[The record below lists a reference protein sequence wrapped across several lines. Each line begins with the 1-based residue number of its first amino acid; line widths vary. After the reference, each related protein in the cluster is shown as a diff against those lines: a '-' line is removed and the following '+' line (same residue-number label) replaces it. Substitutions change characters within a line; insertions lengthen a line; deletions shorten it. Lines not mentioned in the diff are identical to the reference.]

1 MDIYIFFPKKFFTEE
16 QLGKL
21 KGHNLN
27 FFSEKGTDLDKIDRF
42 FQKKPFILAIDPTYI
57 KDVWEGL
64 PVERLRRM
72 VSLKALCLTTTSYS
86 WIDDKELA
94 KTGAILTN
102 TPNKCTEA
110 VAEFAIYMMFSLLRK
125 LPLIVKNKWNMDYD
139 HFLNEETTG
148 LTTGILGLGRI
159 GQRVAE
165 ICKAMGMKVIYW
177 NRSKKS
183 SSFQSV
189 DLNNFFEKTDVVFNT
204 LATAPEIKGF
214 INKKLISKLKST
226 SLIISTSD
234 THIFDEPFIIKQ
246 VEKGKL
252 RGYAFESF
260 PKKIPDYKGN
270 VMVFPEQAYFT
281 TGALKNTAR
290 IVTDTILSILK
301 GKPINKVN

>member
-1 MDIYIFFPKKFFTEE
+1 MDIYIFFPKRFFTQE
-16 QLGKL
+16 QLEKF
-21 KGHNLN
+21 KDHNLH
-27 FFSEKGTDLDKIDRF
+27 FSSEKGTDLDKIDRF
-42 FQKKPFILAIDPTYI
+42 FQKKPFILAVDPTYI

-72 VSLKALCLTTTSYS
+72 VDLKALCLTTTSYS
-86 WIDDKELA
+86 WIKGKELT
-94 KTGAILTN
+94 KIGVILTN

-110 VAEFAIYMMFSLLRK
+110 VAEFNIYMMFSLLRK
-125 LPLIVKNKWNMDYD
+125 LPLIVKNKWEMNYD

-148 LTTGILGLGRI
+148 LTAGILGLGRI
-159 GQRVAE
+159 GSRVAE
-165 ICKAMGMKVIYW
+165 LCKKIGMDVVYW
-177 NRSKKS
+177 NRTKKTS
-183 SSFQSV
+183 PFKLMNL
-189 DLNNFFEKTDVVFNT
+189 DNLFEKADVIFNT
-204 LATAPEIKGF
+204 IATAPKIKGF
-214 INKKLISKLKST
+214 INKKLVSKLKPT

-246 VEKGKL
+246 VEKEKL
-252 RGYAFESF
+252 GGYAFESF
-260 PKKIPDYKGN
+260 PKKISDYKGN